1 MAQTESTPEI
11 VFLGPGAAI
20 AFVRYANAGG
30 TTGGDIEVGMSC
42 IKGIGLTPTGAA
54 VTNAH
59 VYNETLPLGSIT
71 APTIVT
77 GANQGGSAMIYG
89 EL

>member
-11 VFLGPGAAI
+11 VFLGPGAAL
-20 AFVRYANAGG
+20 ALCRYANAGG
-30 TTGGDIEVGMSC
+30 STGGDIEVGMSA
-42 IKGIGLTPTGAA
+42 IKGIQLTPTKDA

-59 VYNETLPLGSIT
+59 VYNETLPLGDIT

-77 GANQGGSAMIYG
+77 GANEGGSAMIYG